1 MKKSSQRTA
10 VAALSITQRSQG
22 HHSLVERRHVHGER
36 CQVLLHVLLARVPD
50 VRKVQWQRY
59 LTFVYVFPHF
69 FFFSA
74 LNVPSCLIRDAGDAP
89 ELLSPWELEPCLERS
104 HTTRKNANRTALPAR
119 PTVNSLPSQGYSFEL
134 CLLLYKQGGVKCVF
148 LSFFL
153 LLQSPPKWCVRL
165 GR

>member
-1 MKKSSQRTA
+1 MSSAIRIWTTSRT
-10 VAALSITQRSQG
+10 SSFSRSVTSDQWKG
-22 HHSLVERRHVHGER
+22 TSRLDRR
-36 CQVLLHVLLARVPD
+36 
-50 VRKVQWQRY
+50 WQRFIQTTVFMRALLSGY
-59 LTFVYVFPHF
+59 LPATAPGKSTRSSGRSHLCVSSL

-134 CLLLYKQGGVKCVF
+134 CLLLPNNAG
-148 LSFFL
+148 
-153 LLQSPPKWCVRL
+153 
-165 GR
+165 

>member
-69 FFFSA
+69 FLATTNSEESA
-74 LNVPSCLIRDAGDAP
+74 KVS
-89 ELLSPWELEPCLERS
+89 
-104 HTTRKNANRTALPAR
+104 
-119 PTVNSLPSQGYSFEL
+119 Y
-134 CLLLYKQGGVKCVF
+134 CVY
-148 LSFFL
+148 
-153 LLQSPPKWCVRL
+153 RL
-165 GR
+165 GPPPHPPPPSDNIPRTVAPPLKPPPPPLTVDDANNPDEANGPPL